1 MEQTENQSVKERLK
15 AYIKF
20 KNISVRNFESTC
32 GLSYGFV
39 GNMRNSM
46 QPDKISRI
54 SHYFPDLNTGWLLT
68 GEGQMLKESTTNV
81 GEISGNG
88 NTVGMT
94 VSQTIKRNSGQ
105 NAGRDIH
112 NPPCPYGDKHFM
124 AELEAQRKLAERQLE
139 VYSASLS
146 QRDEQIRTAQ
156 SQIDTL
162 IKQNQE
168 QFNRFMA
175 LLEMMQNKTV

>member
-1 MEQTENQSVKERLK
+1 MAEYQRIEKLLKHLDMSARALALALGLKNPQIFYDIKAQKCGISKELAAK
-15 AYIKF
+15 IQEHF
-20 KNISVRNFESTC
+20 LNISAA
-32 GLSYGFV
+32 
-39 GNMRNSM
+39 
-46 QPDKISRI
+46 
-54 SHYFPDLNTGWLLT
+54 WLLT
-68 GEGQMLKESTTNV
+68 GEGEMIRESTTNV
-81 GEISGNG
+81 GEISGDG

-94 VSQTIKRNSGQ
+94 VNQTIGENSGQ

-139 VYSASLS
+139 VYSASLT

-175 LLEMMQNKTV
+175 LLEMMQTQKA

>member
-1 MEQTENQSVKERLK
+1 MADYQRIEQLLKHLNMSARALALALGLKNPQIFYDIKAEKCGISKEL
-15 AYIKF
+15 A
-20 KNISVRNFESTC
+20 T
-32 GLSYGFV
+32 
-39 GNMRNSM
+39 
-46 QPDKISRI
+46 KIQER
-54 SHYFPDLNTGWLLT
+54 YLNVSAAWLLT

-81 GEISGNG
+81 GEISGSG

-112 NPPCPYGDKHFM
+112 NPPCLYGDKHFM